1 MTRNEELSTL
11 DVRKDIV
18 SLVRTYCVFNNM
30 KMKDFVSDA
39 LEDYLKDFKERLQK
53 MAKIKE

>member
-11 DVRKDIV
+11 DVRKEV
-18 SLVRTYCVFNNM
+18 VNLVRTYCVFNNL
-30 KMKDFVSDA
+30 KMKDFVA
-39 LEDYLKDFKERLQK
+39 EVLEDHLKEFKERLHE